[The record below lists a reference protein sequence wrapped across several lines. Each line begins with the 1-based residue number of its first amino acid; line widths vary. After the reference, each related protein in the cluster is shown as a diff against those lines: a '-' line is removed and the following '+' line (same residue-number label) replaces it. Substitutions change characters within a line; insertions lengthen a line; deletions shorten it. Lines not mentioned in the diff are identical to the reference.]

1 MDTLQRN
8 FFRLLRDGTF
18 GDSESL
24 EPISPWKWER
34 LYQIAQMHGVG
45 ALVYDGLLHHK
56 GDFFRQVPDS
66 LWMKWQD
73 TAAEISRNSQLTD
86 DRVSE
91 LFSLF
96 NKRQLRPILLKGQGF
111 AQLYPIPEHRTSGDI
126 DIFFPYEPQA
136 RKADE
141 WAASSAS
148 AETDGDKPALTYNYK
163 GIHVEHT
170 RQPAELSNPLL
181 NSRLQA
187 ITSRETRCCDSC
199 YITVNGTKI
208 ECVPHT
214 LNLLLMLVRIT
225 RYILNEG
232 ISLKQVTDLGM
243 FLRKEGDRV
252 DYGKLQSWLKSLHMQ
267 KVTQLIGALLVILF
281 HFSEKELPFVS
292 WKGKVDTKLVTDEAF
307 RLCGAYSN
315 EWYFTQ
321 GKDIFIKTSNSNA
334 MLWQI
339 RHCIKFFK
347 YYPMEITTNFFT
359 SFAHSLS
366 HIEE

>member
-1 MDTLQRN
+1 
-8 FFRLLRDGTF
+8 
-18 GDSESL
+18 
-24 EPISPWKWER
+24 
-34 LYQIAQMHGVG
+34 MHGVG
-45 ALVYDGLLHHK
+45 ALVYDGLERHK
-56 GDFFRQVPDS
+56 DDFFRQVPDR
-66 LWMKWQD
+66 LWQQWQD
-73 TAAEISRNSQLTD
+73 TVAEISHNNQAAN

-141 WAASSAS
+141 WAWSAAA
-148 AETDGDKPALTYNYK
+148 AETNGEKSTVAYDYQ

-170 RQPAELSNPLL
+170 RQLAGLTNPLL
-181 NSRLQA
+181 NKRLQT
-187 ITSRETRCCDSC
+187 ITAKETRCCDSC
-199 YITVNGTKI
+199 YTTINGTKV

-232 ISLKQVTDLGM
+232 ISLKQIIDLGM
-243 FLRKEGDRV
+243 FLRKEGDKV
-252 DYGKLQSWLKSLHMQ
+252 DYVKLQSWQKSLHMQ
-267 KVTQLIGALLVILF
+267 KMALLIGALLVTIF
-281 HFSEKELPFVS
+281 HFSEDELPFIS
-292 WKGKVDTKLVTDEAF
+292 RRGKVDTKLITDEVF
-307 RLCGAYSN
+307 RLCGTHSY

-321 GKDIFIKTSNSNA
+321 GKDIFVKTSNSNA
-334 MLWQI
+334 MLWQL
-339 RHCIKFFK
+339 RHSTKFFR
-347 YYPMEITTNFFT
+347 YYPMEMTTNFFT